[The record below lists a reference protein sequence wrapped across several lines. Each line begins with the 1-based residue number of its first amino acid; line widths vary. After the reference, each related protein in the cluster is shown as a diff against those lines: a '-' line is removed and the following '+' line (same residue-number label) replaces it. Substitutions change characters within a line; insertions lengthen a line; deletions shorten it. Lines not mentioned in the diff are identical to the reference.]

1 MGKYYFSNVRSG
13 LIVGMLN
20 IGNLCGAI
28 LAATLGDLIGRKP
41 SISVSCFV
49 YTVGTIIQISSNA
62 KWYQLVLGRWAGG
75 IGVGAMSVLVPMYV
89 SETAP
94 THNRGVL
101 VSGYQVFVT
110 LGIFLAYLINY
121 TTQSFRSTGAWRITM
136 GLDFLWALL
145 LGCGV
150 TLLPE
155 SPKYVYR
162 KGKTEE
168 ARSAMANLLGVPK
181 DHPVLVKELSGMQE
195 KLEAEQADG
204 DQAWWKSFL
213 GPRMAHR
220 TLLGVA
226 ILFITSIILGSVN
239 VACTIPGLYAVQR
252 FSHRKCLIFGGL
264 WMSAWFVVFAS
275 VGHFAL
281 DREDPRKSPKAGA
294 VMVVSACLFIAA
306 FASTWGPISWG
317 ESAALYPAKYRAR
330 CMAVGTGSLWIWNFL
345 IAFLTP
351 FATASIDF
359 CYGYIFAAF
368 CTIMAVVVYFYLIES
383 QGRTLEELDTMYL
396 TKVKPWESERW
407 GSKDKEEQ
415 SSLDI
420 QMKIQAREH

>member
-1 MGKYYFSNVRSG
+1 
-13 LIVGMLN
+13 
-20 IGNLCGAI
+20 
-28 LAATLGDLIGRKP
+28 
-41 SISVSCFV
+41 
-49 YTVGTIIQISSNA
+49 
-62 KWYQLVLGRWAGG
+62 
-75 IGVGAMSVLVPMYV
+75 
-89 SETAP
+89 
-94 THNRGVL
+94 
-101 VSGYQVFVT
+101 
-110 LGIFLAYLINY
+110 
-121 TTQSFRSTGAWRITM
+121 M

-155 SPKYVYR
+155 SPKHVYR

-168 ARSAMANLLGVPK
+168 ARSAMADLLGVPK

-226 ILFITSIILGSVN
+226 ILSFQQLTGANFFFYYGTTIFTATGISDSFITSIILGSVN

-264 WMSAWFVVFAS
+264 WMSAWFIVFAS

-281 DREDPRKSPKAGA
+281 DRNDPTNSPKAGA

-351 FATASIDF
+351 FATASMDF

-368 CTIMAVVVYFYLIES
+368 CAIMAVVVYFYLIES

-396 TKVKPWESERW
+396 TKVKPWESDRW
-407 GSKDKEEQ
+407 RSMDKEGS
-415 SSLDI
+415 SSLEV
-420 QMKIQAREH
+420 QVEIQAREH